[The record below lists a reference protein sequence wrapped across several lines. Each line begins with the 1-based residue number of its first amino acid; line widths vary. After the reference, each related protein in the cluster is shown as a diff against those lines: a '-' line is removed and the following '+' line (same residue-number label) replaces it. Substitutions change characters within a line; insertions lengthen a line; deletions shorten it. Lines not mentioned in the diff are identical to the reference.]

1 MMEIKAF
8 SVYWWPH
15 AEISLTFTWGKSGL
29 QRIRRFRHRHGK
41 IHLTSSAFMVS
52 RERKSLSGTVAVAVW
67 PFSLR
72 GLLHWLPLCRLGHCV
87 NQSFFFKWFWNVSK
101 FFSLA
106 GATGANTATAKWHH
120 DVTRSLKI
128 SIVAW
133 SSADLGKGDNLTRVT
148 LIACNLMSTDSCKV
162 QNSKKNSAPAW
173 KIKSRRNKK
182 RITQFVC
189 KSRDESNEPN

>member
-52 RERKSLSGTVAVAVW
+52 RERKKLIWYSGC
-67 PFSLR
+67 
-72 GLLHWLPLCRLGHCV
+72 CRLTFFAAWPAALTAV
-87 NQSFFFKWFWNVSK
+87 MPTRALREPIFFFKWFWNVSQ

-133 SSADLGKGDNLTRVT
+133 SSADLGKGDNLSTRVT
-148 LIACNLMSTDSCKV
+148 LIACNLMSTDSCKY
-162 QNSKKNSAPAW
+162 QNSKN
-173 KIKSRRNKK
+173 
-182 RITQFVC
+182 
-189 KSRDESNEPN
+189 

>member
-87 NQSFFFKWFWNVSK
+87 NQSFFKKNDSETWAN
-101 FFSLA
+101 FFHSPVLLEQTLQLQSDTMTWRDRSRSASWRGRLQISERVTTWQGSHSSLA
-106 GATGANTATAKWHH
+106 TWWVPTLAKFKI
-120 DVTRSLKI
+120 LK
-128 SIVAW
+128 
-133 SSADLGKGDNLTRVT
+133 
-148 LIACNLMSTDSCKV
+148 
-162 QNSKKNSAPAW
+162 KKFKN
-173 KIKSRRNKK
+173 
-182 RITQFVC
+182 
-189 KSRDESNEPN
+189 